1 MIDCPPDS
9 DPTHGDFAGDFE
21 RRRGNENRGGDLGT
35 GCSGIG
41 DNALKLIR
49 FGASVGVVAC
59 VGVGVG
65 AGAGKSKT
73 ENGEENDETLVI
85 GVGVGVGGMEWLD
98 VAMIDVTNLDC
109 PGECFLTRNR
119 TKVTSESVL
128 PKEFL
133 YGNV

>member
-1 MIDCPPDS
+1 MLVKMS
-9 DPTHGDFAGDFE
+9 GDFE
-21 RRRGNENRGGDLGT
+21 RRRGNEKRGAALGT
-35 GCSGIG
+35 VISGIG
-41 DNALKLIR
+41 DSLKLIN

-65 AGAGKSKT
+65 AGAGKSRT